1 VVDETR
7 VVRLLQ
13 RMGDQLAYLERRAGE
28 DRDALRGDD
37 QRLSG
42 LKYRWVTTL
51 EALLNVAHHLCASE
65 AWGPPATN
73 ADAVATLARH
83 GVIGVELADRLGRT
97 VGFRNVLVHGY
108 ADVDDDRVLCNL
120 DRLDDLRAFIT
131 EVTTW
136 MTVHRR
142 GEPDAP
148 TGVE

>member
-83 GVIGVELADRLGRT
+83 GVIGVELADHLGPA

-108 ADVDDDRVLCNL
+108 ADVDDDRVLGNL
-120 DRLDDLRAFIT
+120 DHLHDLRAFIT

-136 MTVHRR
+136 MNGHRG